1 MPTLRLRTLGS
12 LTVLAALGALAA
24 GCETSTEPDAAGS
37 APSSAAA
44 ASPTVDLAAN
54 KKTVCEAGLQAVKA
68 GFGGMADD
76 AIAQIDKPV
85 SKAEEDRLIRAH
97 YTTIV
102 TGLKAQAPQAA
113 DPAVRTAFENLAG
126 AIEQRMA
133 DKKPMEVD
141 EPSLTKPIEA
151 FDTACAN

>member
-1 MPTLRLRTLGS
+1 MSTLRLRTLGS
-12 LTVLAALGALAA
+12 LTVLAAIGALAA
-24 GCETSTEPDAAGS
+24 GCETSAEPDAAGS

-44 ASPTVDLAAN
+44 SPTVNLAAN

-85 SKAEEDRLIRAH
+85 SKAEEDRKIREH

-151 FDTACAN
+151 FDTACGN

>member
-1 MPTLRLRTLGS
+1 MSTLRLRTLGG
-12 LTVLAALGALAA
+12 LAGLGALAALAA
-24 GCETSTEPDAAGS
+24 GCETTAEPTAGG
-37 APSSAAA
+37 APSSAA

-85 SKAEEDRLIRAH
+85 SKAEQDRLVREH
-97 YTTIV
+97 YNTIV

-126 AIEQRMA
+126 AIEKRMA

-141 EPSLTKPIEA
+141 EPSLKEPIEG
-151 FDTACAN
+151 FDTACGN